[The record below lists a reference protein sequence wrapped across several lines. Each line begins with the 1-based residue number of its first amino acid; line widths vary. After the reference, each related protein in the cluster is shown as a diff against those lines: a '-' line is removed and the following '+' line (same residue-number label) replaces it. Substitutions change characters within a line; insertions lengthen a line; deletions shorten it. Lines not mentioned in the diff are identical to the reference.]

1 MIIRKRPREKFLR
14 RVPRYWSDLRAHR
27 RRVIERHRA
36 QLAELEGIDMART
49 FTVAEAETLLP
60 VLESLLRS
68 AIDAKKLIE
77 EVDAEQQALANRIF
91 VNGGTLVDVVK
102 VARRKAERE
111 KALQKAKDAVAEIDA
126 TGVQVKDLDI
136 GLLDFPC
143 LVGEDVIL
151 LCWKLGEKGITHW
164 HGMEEGFKGRKPIDE
179 RIIKGQKKSN

>member
-1 MIIRKRPREKFLR
+1 LRE
-14 RVPRYWSDLRAHR
+14 HR
-27 RRVIERHRA
+27 RRVHERHQARV
-36 QLAELEGIDMART
+36 LAALEDWNIDMSRT
-49 FTVAEAETLLP
+49 FTLAEAENLLP

-68 AIDAKKLIE
+68 AIQAKALIE
-77 EVDAEQQALANRIF
+77 EVDGEQQSLANRIF
-91 VNGGTLVDVVK
+91 VNGGTMVDIVS

-143 LVGEDVIL
+143 VVGDEVIL

-164 HGMEEGFKGRKPIDE
+164 HGMEEGFAGRKPIDD
-179 RIIKGQKKSN
+179 RILRGQKKSN